1 MWTKID
7 ELNFPHYYRKL
18 SHNGKYLGYRDVVKF
33 EHPYFKKC
41 YSEEYYKKWLS
52 NEILKQ
58 NSMVVVL
65 NSDVRG
71 NYKKPKQLRGVKP
84 LASIKLTSS
93 TAQIFIKGFDCYI
106 NWKTLFVESI
116 SKEYV
121 EDGYVKGI
129 YTSHYRINAWI
140 MFTNLGVVDSPISE
154 ELFTSKINNSIIYNG
169 VKPSKLDVER
179 LYKGYVE
186 HFNYN

>member
-1 MWTKID
+1 MWTKIE
-7 ELNFPHYYRKL
+7 ELSFPHYYRKL

-52 NEILKQ
+52 NEVLKQ
-58 NSMVVVL
+58 NSMVIVL

-84 LASIKLTSS
+84 LGSINLTSS
-93 TAQIFIKGFDCYI
+93 TAQIFRKGFDCYI
-106 NWKTLFVESI
+106 NWKAVFCESI
-116 SKEYV
+116 SKEHV

-140 MFTNLGVVDSPISE
+140 MFTNLGVIDSPMSE
-154 ELFTSKINNSIIYNG
+154 ELFTSKINSSIVYNG
-169 VKPSKLDVER
+169 VKPSKLDIER

-186 HFNYN
+186 HFNYK